1 MTKTSLQSKVRNLS
15 NRILPRTHGNSL
27 GATLVGE
34 KVYNKISTIALEL
47 YKTAADYAL
56 TKGLILADT
65 KFEFGVD
72 LVTEEV
78 TLIDEVFTP
87 DSSRYWPADKYETGR
102 PQPSFD
108 KQYLRDW
115 LTSSGFKKGL
125 EGGLDG
131 NGWEMTPAV
140 VGGTK
145 ERYEEAWQLL
155 AGSDVEV

>member
-1 MTKTSLQSKVRNLS
+1 
-15 NRILPRTHGNSL
+15 
-27 GATLVGE
+27 VGE
-34 KVYNKISTIALEL
+34 EVYNKISTVALEL

-72 LVTEEV
+72 LATEEV
-78 TLIDEVFTP
+78 ILIDEVLTP
-87 DSSRYWPADKYETGR
+87 DSSRYWPVEQYEAGR

-115 LTSSGFKKGL
+115 LTSSGFKKGQ
-125 EGGLDG
+125 EDGPDG

-140 VGGTK
+140 VEGTK
-145 ERYEEAWQLL
+145 KRYEEAWKLL
-155 AGSDVEV
+155 ASD